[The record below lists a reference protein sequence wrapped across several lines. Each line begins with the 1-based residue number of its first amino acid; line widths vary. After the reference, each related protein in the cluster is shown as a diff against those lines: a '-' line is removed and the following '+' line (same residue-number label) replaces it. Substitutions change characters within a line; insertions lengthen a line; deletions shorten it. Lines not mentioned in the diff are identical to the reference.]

1 MIAVPAFSSGW
12 SESGGHRALPE
23 APVPGSRGGTL
34 PPAGARAS
42 ARGLQLPRG
51 AESLHLEDAYVHH
64 QLVRRIFSLF
74 TGWGYLPLETPV
86 LDFFD
91 IYQPLLDDGAVQQ
104 VYRLVDREGDLL
116 MLRSDITLFL
126 AKQVAVALEG
136 MRLPVRVCYFDTIL
150 RHHDREEMSRN
161 EFYQV
166 GAELVGR
173 RGARANLEV
182 LALLNRLLEELGLVH
197 AVVHVGSRRLLE
209 ACLPQA
215 GSDAQRALRRA
226 VLARD
231 WPALG
236 ELFGGQ
242 AGLAAR
248 ARELFS
254 CIATP
259 QEFARDLDTR
269 RVGWP
274 RPVTE
279 ELEQVAELVTTA
291 AQLAPPGRFRIDLS
305 EVGSQPYH
313 SGLVFSVYTP
323 GVGTAIAA
331 GGRYDRLLGTFGRAA
346 PAAGFSLLLRTAE
359 PAMQARAELLPP
371 RDVTEVKHGDFV
383 AGYRR
388 AEQIR
393 AGGGVAVL

>member
-1 MIAVPAFSSGW
+1 MGNSSIQ
-12 SESGGHRALPE
+12 
-23 APVPGSRGGTL
+23 GGTL
-34 PPAGARAS
+34 PHAGARAT

-64 QLVRRIFSLF
+64 QLVRRIFALF
-74 TGWGYLPLETPV
+74 TAWGYLPLETPV

-91 IYQPLLDDGAVQQ
+91 IYQPLLDDGAVQH
-104 VYRLVDREGDLL
+104 VYRLVDRDGDLL

-126 AKQVAVALEG
+126 AKQVALALEG

-150 RHHDREEMSRN
+150 RHHDREEMSPSN

-166 GAELVGR
+166 GAELVGSS
-173 RGARANLEV
+173 GARANLEV

-209 ACLPQA
+209 ECLPEA

-236 ELFGGQ
+236 ELFAHQ
-242 AGLAAR
+242 AGLATR

-259 QEFARDLDTR
+259 QEFASDLDTW

-274 RPVTE
+274 RPVSE
-279 ELEQVAELVTTA
+279 ELEQVADLVTTA
-291 AQLAPPGRFRIDLS
+291 ARLAPPGRFRIDLS

-323 GVGTAIAA
+323 GIGTAIAA

-371 RDVTEVKHGDFV
+371 REVTEVKDGDF
-383 AGYRR
+383 AADFRR

>member
-1 MIAVPAFSSGW
+1 MRRFRGRAGRGVTVGNSS
-12 SESGGHRALPE
+12 SHGGPLP
-23 APVPGSRGGTL
+23 R
-34 PPAGARAS
+34 AGAGPGAL
-42 ARGLQLPRG
+42 GLQLPRG

-64 QLVRRIFSLF
+64 QLVRRIFALF

-91 IYQPLLDDGAVQQ
+91 IYQPLLDNGAVQH
-104 VYRLVDREGDLL
+104 VYRLVDRDGDML

-126 AKQVAVALEG
+126 AKQVALALDG

-173 RGARANLEV
+173 SGARANLEV

-209 ACLPQA
+209 ACLPEA
-215 GSDAQRALRRA
+215 GSDARRALRRA

-236 ELFGGQ
+236 ELFEHQ
-242 AGLAAR
+242 AGLAVR

-259 QEFARDLDTR
+259 QEFAGDLDTR

-279 ELEQVAELVTTA
+279 ELEQIAELVATA

-323 GVGTAIAA
+323 GIGTAIAA

-346 PAAGFSLLLRTAE
+346 VAAGFSLLLRMAE

-371 RDVTEVKHGDFV
+371 RQVTEVTDGDFV

-393 AGGGVAVL
+393 AAGGVAVL

>member
-1 MIAVPAFSSGW
+1 MR
-12 SESGGHRALPE
+12 RA
-23 APVPGSRGGTL
+23 GSRRT
-34 PPAGARAS
+34 

-64 QLVRRIFSLF
+64 QMVRRIFSLF
-74 TGWGYLPLETPV
+74 SSWGYLPLETPV

-91 IYQPLLDDGAVQQ
+91 VYQPLMEDGAVQQ
-104 VYRLVDREGDLL
+104 VYRLVDRDGDLL
-116 MLRSDITLFL
+116 MLRSDITLFM

-150 RHHDREEMSRN
+150 RHHDSEEMSRN

-173 RGARANLEV
+173 SGARANLEV
-182 LALLNRLLEELGLVH
+182 LALLNRLLEELGLVR
-197 AVVHVGSRRLLE
+197 AVVHVGSRRLVE
-209 ACLPQA
+209 ACLPEA
-215 GSDAQRALRRA
+215 GTDAHRALRRA

-231 WPALG
+231 WPAVG
-236 ELFGGQ
+236 ELFGNR
-242 AGLAAR
+242 AGMAAR

-254 CIATP
+254 CIAP
-259 QEFARDLDTR
+259 PHEFARGLDSWC
-269 RVGWP
+269 VGWP
-274 RPVTE
+274 RPVTA
-279 ELEQVAELVTTA
+279 ELEQIAELVTTA
-291 AQLAPPGRFRIDLS
+291 AQLAPPSRFRIDLS

-313 SGLVFSVYTP
+313 SGLVFSVYTT
-323 GVGTAIAA
+323 GIGTAIAA

-359 PAMQARAELLPP
+359 PAMEARGEFLPP
-371 RDVTEVKHGDFV
+371 QEVTEVEHGDF
-383 AGYRR
+383 AASYRR

-393 AGGGVAVL
+393 ASGGVAVL